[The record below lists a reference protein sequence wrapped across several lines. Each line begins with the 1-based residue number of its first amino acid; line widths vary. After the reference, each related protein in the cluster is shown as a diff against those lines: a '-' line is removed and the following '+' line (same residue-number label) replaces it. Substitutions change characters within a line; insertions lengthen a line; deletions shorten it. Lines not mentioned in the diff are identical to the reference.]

1 MSAAPILLRNARIV
15 PIGTPGTAGTTAT
28 EPTDLLLS
36 GGRVTAVGE
45 AATADGVPSATEVLD
60 LAGRWV
66 IPGLW
71 DQHVHMSSWAQAL
84 QRIDVSGSV
93 RPQDVVA
100 RIAAHLENLPEGD
113 RPFAVTGWGYRSANW
128 DDLPSV
134 AELDAVSQGLPV
146 VIYSGDGHSG
156 WLNTAAQRLLGLEP
170 TATSLDEDAWFAAFT
185 KFTAIPEVAQE
196 GEQGL
201 GPAAREAAARGIV
214 GLVDLEFDSSFGF
227 WPARVARGVD
237 ELQIRTAVY
246 PDRLDDLI
254 ALGRATG
261 DPFEDTGDLVR
272 MGPLKV
278 ITDGSLGTRTAH
290 CCDPYPATLQGD
302 FPHGKQNV
310 PGPELEEL
318 LRTATGHGL
327 DVAVHAIGDAAI
339 EIALQAY
346 AASGAQGSIE
356 HAQLTTPA
364 QLSRMATLGI
374 RASVQ
379 PAHLLDDRDLTARCW
394 PGREERCFAFRSM
407 LDAGIPLVL
416 GSDAPVAPLDPWL
429 AIAAAVHRSADER
442 EAWVPEQAITAAE
455 ALAASTD
462 GAGTVAAGHRADLA
476 VLDHD
481 PLAPAEDTA
490 TVGRRLRAMTV
501 ALTVNGGRVTH
512 SAL

>member
-1 MSAAPILLRNARIV
+1 MLLRNARIV
-15 PIGTPGTAGTTAT
+15 PVGTDDTAPRVHP

-36 GGRVTAVGE
+36 DGRVTAAGDAV
-45 AATADGVPSATEVLD
+45 TAEGMPSAAEVLD

-66 IPGLW
+66 VPGLW

-100 RIAAHLENLPEGD
+100 RIAVHIDALPED
-113 RPFAVTGWGYRSANW
+113 EHPFAVTGWGYRSANW

-134 AELDAVSQGLPV
+134 AELDAVSRGLPV

-156 WLNTAAQRLLGLEP
+156 WLNTAAQQLLGLEP

-185 KFTAIPEVAQE
+185 KFTAIPAVAAE
-196 GEQGL
+196 AEQGL
-201 GPAAREAAARGIV
+201 GAAAREAASRGIV

-237 ELQIRTAVY
+237 ELQVRTAVY

-254 ALGRATG
+254 ALGRQTG
-261 DPFEDTGDLVR
+261 DPFEGTGDLVR

-302 FPHGKQNV
+302 FPRGKQNV
-310 PGPELEEL
+310 PRDELEQL
-318 LRTATGHGL
+318 LRRATDHRL
-327 DVAVHAIGDAAI
+327 AVAVHAIGDAAV
-339 EIALQAY
+339 EIALDAY
-346 AASGAQGSIE
+346 SSSGARGSIE
-356 HAQLTTPA
+356 HAQLTTPK
-364 QLSRMATLGI
+364 QIERMARLRI

-429 AIAAAVHRSADER
+429 AMAAAVHRSADER
-442 EAWVPEQAITAAE
+442 APWVPEQAISAAE

-462 GAGTVAAGHRADLA
+462 GVGTLGAGHRADLA

-481 PLAPAEDTA
+481 PLAPTEDTA
-490 TVGRRLRAMTV
+490 EAGRRLRAMTV

-512 SAL
+512 SAF